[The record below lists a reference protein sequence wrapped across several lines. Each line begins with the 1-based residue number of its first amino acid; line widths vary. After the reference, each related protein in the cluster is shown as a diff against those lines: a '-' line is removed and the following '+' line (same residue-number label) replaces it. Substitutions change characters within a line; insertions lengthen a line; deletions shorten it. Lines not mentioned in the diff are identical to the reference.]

1 MRSRPPELRD
11 LNAKLMEDCV
21 HEVVDNAKLR
31 GEFRYKERFRIR
43 PDLSLI
49 GLPDP
54 DPDPYYFWI
63 LQKTQK
69 NFFKSNLLQY
79 FTQCCGSGMFIPDPG
94 S

>member
-54 DPDPYYFWI
+54 DPDPYYFYFIKDSKKI
-63 LQKTQK
+63 LKEMQ
-69 NFFKSNLLQY
+69 FFQY
-79 FTQCCGSGMFIPDPG
+79 FNSFSLNIF
-94 S
+94 